1 MSASGERR
9 VEDPDAQVANVVGR
23 VLGAGV
29 VIAVVLVV
37 AGLVVTLVSHPHF
50 VVGPI
55 SYHVLVGRRAHFPVG
70 LGGLVR
76 ALRHGRGEGIV
87 LLGAV
92 ILLATPPRWRRG
104 VRDRLCDRRRRTDGC
119 CGDGGAGDPRGRC
132 GRPLARR
139 SAPATDEERW
149 AHLSVPDTLARSY
162 VEGCPGRSPGSRSRA
177 ERHLGRLWPTRSAC
191 TRLCEP
197 RPSRHGPVGG
207 TPSPLAPGAPA
218 HLRHRHLRWQASH
231 PPPVERICGRLER
244 KSRGACRTAALP
256 AMA

>member
-92 ILLATPPRWRRG
+92 ILLATPLAG
-104 VRDRLCDRRRRTDGC
+104 VVASVIGFAT
-119 CGDGGAGDPRGRC
+119 AGVGRMAAVATVV
-132 GRPLARR
+132 LAI
-139 SAPATDEERW
+139 
-149 AHLSVPDTLARSY
+149 LV
-162 VEGCPGRSPGSRSRA
+162 V
-177 ERHLGRLWPTRSAC
+177 
-191 TRLCEP
+191 
-197 RPSRHGPVGG
+197 
-207 TPSPLAPGAPA
+207 
-218 HLRHRHLRWQASH
+218 
-231 PPPVERICGRLER
+231 
-244 KSRGACRTAALP
+244 AAVVL
-256 AMA
+256 